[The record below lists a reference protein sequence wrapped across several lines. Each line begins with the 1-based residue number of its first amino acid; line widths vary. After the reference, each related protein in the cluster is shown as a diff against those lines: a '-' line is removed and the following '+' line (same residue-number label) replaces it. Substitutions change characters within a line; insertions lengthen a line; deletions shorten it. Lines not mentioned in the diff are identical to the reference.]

1 MKRLLLGPRS
11 VTEALRANA
20 AELSVVYVSDEPRRD
35 LSEIADEAKKR
46 SVVVEARS
54 VAELDKLAKG
64 DRHQGV
70 IAIGGSYPYLSFEEL
85 IAKLPERA
93 LLVALDEITDPHN
106 FGAIVRSAVAFG
118 AHGILTLKQRAA
130 PVTPVV
136 VRASAGATEHALIA
150 RVTNL
155 ASTLSTLADD
165 GYDVIGLAAEGAS
178 DLRRRGARGG
188 SCVLVVG
195 SEGRGLRRL
204 VRERCTELVRIPMA
218 GPIESLNASVAAAIA
233 LYALS
238 APDKDAAETRAPTP
252 KRPAAARASEEQTEP
267 VDAWDDES
275 AAERESGGGG
285 GERAVW
291 DDDSPFPK

>member
-20 AELSVVYVSDEPRRD
+20 SEISVVYVSDEDRRE
-35 LSEIADEAKKR
+35 LATLADDARKR
-46 SVVVEARS
+46 SVIVEARTS
-54 VAELDKLAKG
+54 AELDKLAKG
-64 DRHQGV
+64 ERHQGV
-70 IAIGGSYPYLSFEEL
+70 VAISGTYPYLNLEEL
-85 IAKLPERA
+85 ISKLPERA

-118 AHGILTLKQRAA
+118 AHGVITLKQRAA

-136 VRASAGATEHALIA
+136 VRASAGATEHARIA

-155 ASTLSTLADD
+155 ATTLNTFAND

-178 DLRRRGARGG
+178 DLRALPKRRGSA
-188 SCVLVVG
+188 VLVVG

-204 VRERCTELVRIPMA
+204 VRERCTELVRIPMD

-233 LYALS
+233 LYALT
-238 APDKDAAETRAPTP
+238 AP
-252 KRPAAARASEEQTEP
+252 
-267 VDAWDDES
+267 
-275 AAERESGGGG
+275 
-285 GERAVW
+285 
-291 DDDSPFPK
+291 

>member
-20 AELSVVYVSDEPRRD
+20 SEISVVYVSDEDRRE
-35 LSEIADEAKKR
+35 LVTISDEARKR
-46 SVVVEARS
+46 SVIVEARTT
-54 VAELDKLAKG
+54 AELDKLARG

-70 IAIGGSYPYLSFEEL
+70 VAISGSYPYLNLEEL
-85 IAKLPERA
+85 LTKLPEQA
-93 LLVALDEITDPHN
+93 LVVALDEITDPHN

-118 AHGILTLKQRAA
+118 AHGIITLKQRAA

-136 VRASAGATEHALIA
+136 VRASAGATEHARIA

-155 ASTLSTLADD
+155 ATTLSTFADD

-178 DLRRRGARGG
+178 DLRELPPRKGAT
-188 SCVLVVG
+188 VLVVG

-204 VRERCTELVRIPMA
+204 VRERCTELVRIPMN

-233 LYALS
+233 LYALT
-238 APDKDAAETRAPTP
+238 AP
-252 KRPAAARASEEQTEP
+252 
-267 VDAWDDES
+267 
-275 AAERESGGGG
+275 
-285 GERAVW
+285 
-291 DDDSPFPK
+291 

>member
-1 MKRLLLGPRS
+1 VVGESRPGGLGLLGRPCYKPAIMKRLLLGPRS

-20 AELSVVYVSDEPRRD
+20 ADISVVYVSDEGRRE
-35 LSEIADEAKKR
+35 LAEIVETARKR
-46 SVVVEARS
+46 SVVVELRELG
-54 VAELDKLAKG
+54 ELDKLAKG

-70 IAIGGSYPYLSFEEL
+70 VAITGTYPYLNFEEL
-85 IAKLPERA
+85 MDKLPDNP

-118 AHGILTLKQRAA
+118 AHGVITLKQRAA

-136 VRASAGATEHALIA
+136 VRASAGATEHARIA

-155 ASTLSTLADD
+155 ATTLSTLAND

-178 DLRRRGARGG
+178 DLRARKVRTGP
-188 SCVLVVG
+188 CVLVVG
-195 SEGRGLRRL
+195 SEGKGLRRL

-233 LYALS
+233 LYALAAPAEPEVARS
-238 APDKDAAETRAPTP
+238 ALPAEEE
-252 KRPAAARASEEQTEP
+252 SEA
-267 VDAWDDES
+267 DAWD
-275 AAERESGGGG
+275 
-285 GERAVW
+285 GEGENADW
-291 DDDSPFPK
+291 EEEAP